1 MKLRPIPRR
10 LLVVGP
16 VVLAVG
22 LAVGALATSPAPAE
36 GQRGVRAQVFLTQHR
51 IPPNLSE
58 RGLLRFM
65 RSHNARTL
73 RESTEEDVRERKWV
87 AQMAVA
93 FNRPPGDLEFQV
105 LFYDIHDGPRRFI
118 ESLPTYV
125 NDPSMKTFVRAI
137 VLPRPKFKPN
147 RRMELVVTLRRQE
160 VGRHRF
166 AVEGE
171 RFRHSGQVDFTDEE
185 R

>member
-1 MKLRPIPRR
+1 
-10 LLVVGP
+10 
-16 VVLAVG
+16 
-22 LAVGALATSPAPAE
+22 
-36 GQRGVRAQVFLTQHR
+36 VRAQIYLTQHR

-58 RGLLRFM
+58 QGLLRFM

-73 RESTEEDVRERKWV
+73 RESTEEDVRERKWI

-105 LFYDIHDGPRRFI
+105 LFYDVHDGPRRFV

-125 NDPSMKTFVRAI
+125 NDADMKTFVRAV

-147 RRMELVVTLRRQE
+147 RQMELVVTLRHQE

-166 AVEGE
+166 AIEGE
-171 RFRHSGQVDFTDEE
+171 RFQHSGQVDFSEEE